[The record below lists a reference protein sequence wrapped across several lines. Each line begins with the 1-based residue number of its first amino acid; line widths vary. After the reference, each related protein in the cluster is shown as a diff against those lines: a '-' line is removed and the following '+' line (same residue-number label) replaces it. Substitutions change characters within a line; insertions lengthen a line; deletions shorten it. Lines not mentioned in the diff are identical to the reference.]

1 MFVLEVFADQRD
13 SLIATY
19 AIGLPSIVIIMSGIG
34 ALRSKVRNERKFYNI
49 IMSIFALLFLMTV
62 NVTCQVFFYYFDQVE
77 GITAILQIFW
87 GSLTVLAVTIPIDIL
102 SPIHEDDPHM

>member
-49 IMSIFALLFLMTV
+49 IIQGFIQEV
-62 NVTCQVFFYYFDQVE
+62 
-77 GITAILQIFW
+77 
-87 GSLTVLAVTIPIDIL
+87 
-102 SPIHEDDPHM
+102 